1 MCVLGKVTLVIM
13 LALPM
18 CFAHAEEEQLEKLR
32 RKTPSGRYVDPASFF
47 RFHGYTS
54 LSYSEAGADLGPQPA
69 GTPHI
74 LVNPGPSPRTGANEG
89 GFRNDAALFVGG
101 EPLEGV
107 GSVIELHFV
116 GDASNPVLTE
126 AKLSWDLG
134 EYIGNDNLALRL
146 VGGRYWWPFGIHND
160 EWFSAVNRFALLSPA
175 ATEAVPTHYNEIG
188 LMLEGEL
195 AMSSRM
201 GMNYALSIG
210 NGVPSFEM
218 MPVVRSTTADANGN
232 RAFTGR
238 LGLVL
243 MGGFGAELGL
253 SFAGGQMRDGSAPD
267 LSGVDA
273 FGADF
278 SSFGPDLTVNIG
290 AFGLR
295 SYYYS
300 STETLDG
307 APVHDLVRTGM
318 TVEPS

>member
-1 MCVLGKVTLVIM
+1 MAVT
-13 LALPM
+13 
-18 CFAHAEEEQLEKLR
+18 
-32 RKTPSGRYVDPASFF
+32 G
-47 RFHGYTS
+47 G
-54 LSYSEAGADLGPQPA
+54 LSVS
-69 GTPHI
+69 
-74 LVNPGPSPRTGANEG
+74 
-89 GFRNDAALFVGG
+89 
-101 EPLEGV
+101 
-107 GSVIELHFV
+107 
-116 GDASNPVLTE
+116 
-126 AKLSWDLG
+126 
-134 EYIGNDNLALRL
+134 
-146 VGGRYWWPFGIHND
+146 HND

-195 AMSSRM
+195 VMSSRM

-210 NGVPSFEM
+210 NGVPSLEM

-243 MGGFGAELGL
+243 MGGLGAELGL

-307 APVHDLVRTGM
+307 GPVDDLVRTGM
-318 TVEPS
+318 TVEPSYTIKREADRFHTISFIVRYSTAEEENLAGQTLSRDQSGIAVNVEITDGFVGRLGYLIQGESKDLTDLDNDVMSISLISEL